1 MLKICQCIYDKLYK
15 VEFPIKKK
23 GSQICFTLLLMLK
36 SNKFKV
42 NFTEV
47 KRLCCAWLFEDIA
60 YGSRE
65 MKKNTKSS
73 ISFSVEFLF
82 LQSAVFNT
90 VP

>member
-1 MLKICQCIYDKLYK
+1 
-15 VEFPIKKK
+15 
-23 GSQICFTLLLMLK
+23 MLK

-42 NFTEV
+42 MFTEV
-47 KRLCCAWLFEDIA
+47 KRLCSAWLFEDIA

-73 ISFSVEFLF
+73 SFSFEFLF